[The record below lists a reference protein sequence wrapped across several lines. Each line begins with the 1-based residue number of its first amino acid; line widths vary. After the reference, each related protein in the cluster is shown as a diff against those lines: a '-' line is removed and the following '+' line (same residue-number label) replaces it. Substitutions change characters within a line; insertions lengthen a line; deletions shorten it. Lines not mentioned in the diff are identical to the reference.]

1 MVENLVQA
9 LLMVEWF
16 RLSVK
21 LDSNWLEIVHCAVFM
36 AGGIP
41 VFHYAKVSRLFRFHI
56 KERILTHN
64 TSTTSF
70 HNSRI

>member
-9 LLMVEWF
+9 LLMVERF

-36 AGGIP
+36 ANGIP
-41 VFHYAKVSRLFRFHI
+41 VFQYAKVSRLFRFYI
-56 KERILTHN
+56 KEKLLTHN
-64 TSTTSF
+64 TSTNPF